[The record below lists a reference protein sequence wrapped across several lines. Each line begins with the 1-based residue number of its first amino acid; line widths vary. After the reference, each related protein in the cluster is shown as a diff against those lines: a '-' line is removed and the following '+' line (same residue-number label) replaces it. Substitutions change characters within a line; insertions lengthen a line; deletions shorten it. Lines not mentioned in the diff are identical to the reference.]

1 MKITH
6 MGKGIVKYLGWF
18 DILLKNLKKR
28 TVVQTVWMEGSNADK
43 SRN

>member
-6 MGKGIVKYLGWF
+6 MGKGIVKYLEWF
-18 DILLKNLKKR
+18 DFLLKNLKKR
-28 TVVQTVWMEGSNADK
+28 IIVQTVWMEGSNADK